1 MKITTLILIALTIVM
16 LGLQIN
22 RPLQIKKISNNLILL
37 ITKKKYDELYE
48 SLENTKKI
56 KYIPEFNRYYLG
68 MNAGI
73 LQNNNE
79 KVNMYFD
86 LLLEC
91 NLKEEESK
99 TVFMRGLQYFVAMS
113 DKARC
118 KICCENLQKSE
129 MDSETKMYLN
139 RIYDVMVLDKVD
151 SLNELL
157 KEIDNDNSSEVFTN
171 EFLVSAIY
179 KHLGNKEKEKQYKEL
194 AQKHLSNFIQSSA
207 NIEASGKT
215 ANTL

>member
-1 MKITTLILIALTIVM
+1 MKPTTLVLIVLTIMVI
-16 LGLQIN
+16 GLQIN
-22 RPLQIKKISNNLILL
+22 RSIQCQKISENLVML
-37 ITKKKYDELYE
+37 IAKKKYDEVYE
-48 SLENTKKI
+48 SLDSNKVKR
-56 KYIPEFNRYYLG
+56 YIPAFNRYFLG

-73 LQNNNE
+73 IQDNKE
-79 KVNMYFD
+79 KVNKYFD
-86 LLLEC
+86 MLLDR
-91 NLKEEESK
+91 NLKVAESE
-99 TVFMRGLQYFVAMS
+99 TVFMRGLEYFIEIS
-113 DKARC
+113 DKDRC

-179 KHLGNKEKEKQYKEL
+179 KHLGNKEKEKKYKEL